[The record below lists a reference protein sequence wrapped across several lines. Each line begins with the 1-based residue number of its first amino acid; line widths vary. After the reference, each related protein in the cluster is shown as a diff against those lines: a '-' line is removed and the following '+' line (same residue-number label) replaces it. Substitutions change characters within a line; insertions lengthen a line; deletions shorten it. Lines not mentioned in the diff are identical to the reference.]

1 MILQLAQIAPDAN
14 GLLQF
19 LIIVGFLASTFAS
32 VMALRSSNRA
42 QKREV
47 SFADE
52 YATKAEHTEL
62 KIRVDGIDSS
72 VRSGFDRLDGK
83 RSVSIAGL
91 HDDLE
96 VKTKE
101 LRLEVKSD
109 IKGVHDRVTELLK
122 VVARVEGKL
131 EK

>member
-1 MILQLAQIAPDAN
+1 MLLFAQIAPDAN

-19 LIIVGFLASTFAS
+19 LIIVGFLASTFTS

-96 VKTKE
+96 AKTNA
-101 LRLEVKSD
+101 LRLEVKAD
-109 IKGVHDRVTELLK
+109 IKGVHERVTDIVGFVK
-122 VVARVEGKL
+122 RIEGKL